1 MKTALILTLT
11 LLALISCAAPA
22 SATWLVYNGSGLE
35 DENGVLLQTGDM
47 IQLIYSPDNFLTPL
61 PDDSVDGMPVG
72 NDVLWETIA
81 IGDTAGSFTGMY
93 DFGTTTGYVFI
104 RFFNS
109 TSMGTVTY
117 YGTLGPH
124 TLDPTAGFD
133 WWDSTLTGA
142 YIWTQYPF
150 IVVPE
155 PATWLLLLPAGIL
168 GVVIFRKKN
177 ERNKILIKRT

>member
-11 LLALISCAAPA
+11 FLGLIATAAPA
-22 SATWLVYNGSGLE
+22 SATWLFYSGTGLQ
-35 DENGVLLQTGDM
+35 DENGVTLQQYDM
-47 IQLIYSPDNFLTPL
+47 IQLIYSPDNTMDPPNPSDGL
-61 PDDSVDGMPVG
+61 PGG
-72 NDVLWETIA
+72 NDVLWQTTTID
-81 IGDTAGSFTGMY
+81 GSGTGSFAGAY
-93 DFGTTTGYVFI
+93 EYTTTGYVYI

-109 TSMGTVTY
+109 DTMGTVTY

-124 TLDPTAGFD
+124 TLNPSLGFD
-133 WWDSTLTGA
+133 FWDSTLTGA

-168 GVVIFRKKN
+168 GVVIFRKKKKGIFT
-177 ERNKILIKRT
+177 KIN